1 MEYEIYTLI
10 NTVGIF
16 LIVSIIFY
24 HMIGK
29 KNLKEKY
36 WNNKIKFII
45 KIQIKINFIWKY
57 KIFYFFLGVKD
68 EESKLDWFIL

>member
-16 LIVSIIFY
+16 LIISIIFY

-29 KNLKEKY
+29 L
-36 WNNKIKFII
+36 KIKN
-45 KIQIKINFIWKY
+45 KNY
-57 KIFYFFLGVKD
+57 N
-68 EESKLDWFIL
+68 